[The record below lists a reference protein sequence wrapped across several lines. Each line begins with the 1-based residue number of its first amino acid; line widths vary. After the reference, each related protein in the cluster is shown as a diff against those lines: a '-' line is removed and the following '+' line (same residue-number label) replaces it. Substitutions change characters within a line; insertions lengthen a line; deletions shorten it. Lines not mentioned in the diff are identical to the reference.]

1 MMRNLDSV
9 TEGRNGFMSSDFIF
23 LVALASGWFQVH
35 IWLGKEGSK
44 QSIPSFFYEH
54 LVKSVENR
62 QQLFHK
68 AGLLHFET

>member
-1 MMRNLDSV
+1 
-9 TEGRNGFMSSDFIF
+9 MSSDFIF

-54 LVKSVENR
+54 LEKSDEKSSEVFSHGR
-62 QQLFHK
+62 IITL
-68 AGLLHFET
+68 